1 MSRTRF
7 SRSRLSHLIA
17 LAVLIVVFGCT
28 NNESDPMMSSE
39 SMPISAAEILGNPD
53 YPAISFG
60 GYRHKDRRIEP
71 TVDELKE
78 DLRILSAMGIK
89 LLRTY
94 NVYLEETSRLL
105 QAIRELKEEDPSFE
119 MYLMMGAWI
128 EAKNAF
134 DATLEPIRDQESERS
149 LGEIPRAVS
158 LAKQYPDIVKIIAV
172 GNEAMVHWA
181 SSYYVEPSI
190 ILAWVE
196 HLQQLKKEG
205 ELPQDLW
212 ITSSDNFASWGGGG
226 PEYHTEDLKAI
237 YQAVDFISMHTYPM
251 HDTHYNPD
259 FWGVPDSEV
268 SLSKLEKIERAIDRS
283 VQHAQNQY
291 ERVVA
296 YMKSLGIDKP
306 VHIGE
311 SGWSTLSNEFYGPTG
326 SKAVDEY
333 KSGLYYQKMREW
345 TNSKSITLFYFEA
358 FDEPWKDAHNSE
370 GSENHFG
377 LINLKAQAKFAIWE
391 LVDEGIFVGL
401 SRAGQAITKTYD
413 GNLDS
418 LLKEVLVPPTQA
430 EIQERVRA
438 NTP

>member
-1 MSRTRF
+1 MSRTMCP
-7 SRSRLSHLIA
+7 SPNPILSIA
-17 LAVLIVVFGCT
+17 IGVLFLVFGCT
-28 NNESDPMMSSE
+28 NNEIDPMMSSE
-39 SMPISAAEILGNPD
+39 SSTISASDILGNPD

-60 GYRHKDRRIEP
+60 GYRHKDRSIEP
-71 TVDELKE
+71 TVEELKE

-119 MYLMMGAWI
+119 MYVMMGAWI
-128 EAKNAF
+128 EAKHAF
-134 DATLEPIRDQESERS
+134 DTSLEPIRDQESERS
-149 LGEIPRAVS
+149 KGEIPRAIS
-158 LAKQYPDIVKIIAV
+158 LAKHYPDIVKIIAV

-181 SSYYVEPSI
+181 TSYHVEPSI

-205 ELPQDLW
+205 ELPKDLW

-226 PEYHTEDLKAI
+226 SEYHTEDLKAI

-259 FWGVPDSEV
+259 FWGVPDSEA
-268 SLSKLEKIERAIDRS
+268 SLSKFEKIERAIDRS
-283 VQHAQNQY
+283 VQHAKNQY
-291 ERVVA
+291 ESVVA

-311 SGWSTLSNEFYGPTG
+311 SGWSTQSNEFYGPNG

-333 KSGLYYQKMREW
+333 KAGLYYQKMREW
-345 TNSKSITLFYFEA
+345 TNSNSITLFYFEA
-358 FDEPWKDAHNSE
+358 FDEPWKDANNPE

-377 LINLKAQAKFAIWE
+377 LINLKAQAKYALWD
-391 LVDEGIFVGL
+391 LVDEGIFAGL
-401 SRAGQAITKTYD
+401 SRGGQAITKTFD
-413 GNLDS
+413 GNLES
-418 LLKEVLVPPTQA
+418 LLMEVLVPPTQDQ
-430 EIQERVRA
+430 IQERLKA